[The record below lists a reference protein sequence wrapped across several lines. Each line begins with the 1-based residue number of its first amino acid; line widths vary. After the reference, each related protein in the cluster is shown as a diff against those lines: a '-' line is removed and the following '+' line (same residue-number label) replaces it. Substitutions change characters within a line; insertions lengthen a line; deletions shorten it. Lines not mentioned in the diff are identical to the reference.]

1 MTFLNPLLLLGLA
14 AAAIPLII
22 HLFNFRRPRKVDF
35 SSLEFLKELQKSTM
49 QRVRI
54 KQLLLLLLRTL
65 AIACLVLAFAR
76 PTLTGMFGGGL
87 GGQASS
93 AIALV
98 VDNSRSMQLRDGQ
111 GAYFDQ
117 AKDAASTLVG
127 QMKAGDEFF
136 LVPTAKGTD
145 AQTETGYNMP
155 HLAREAVEDL
165 VISPAV
171 GSLTDAWAR
180 SAEALQSASNLN
192 KEIYIVSDLQKPALP
207 DSVLAPVSDQIRT
220 YIIPVG
226 TRDHVNVAITKVE
239 VLSRIIE
246 VGQPVRIEA
255 TLVYYGEETIDGYV
269 ASVFLEGERV
279 AQATVEL
286 EPNVPRT
293 AQFVVTPQRRGWLSG
308 VVQIEED
315 GFGSD
320 NVRHFTLHVPEQ
332 RSILIV
338 KGEGQQTNFL
348 ELALSSA
355 ISAGRT
361 GFNLETIEEK
371 DLPVKRL
378 GTYSTVM
385 LVGPRSL
392 SSGEVASLN
401 EYIKEGG
408 GVLFFPGE
416 GGLAEDYNALFTAVG
431 GGRFSGY
438 SGVWLSRQSI
448 ASFEQVDLEHPLFE
462 GVFEQQ
468 NGFRQQ
474 ISVENPSLFYL
485 MNYTPAVEQEQTLIR
500 LSNGFP
506 FLQEV
511 RSGAGTLFIAAVAPD
526 VRWSD
531 LPQRGLFIPL
541 LYRCM
546 YYLSSSATV
555 SGDQLVIGA
564 ESDLRVSGVSE
575 SERLML
581 IAPDGEEIVPEQRNL
596 FGASLLQVDAG
607 LSLPGVY
614 EVRSE
619 EQLIRKVALNLD
631 IRESDLSTYNS
642 NEAKD
647 KIAAWASGSVR
658 VLDSGT
664 PGDIGNVLARLEEEK
679 TGIELWNV
687 FLLMALTFL
696 VIEMLVAKQWRPETV
711 AA

>member
-1 MTFLNPLLLLGLA
+1 MTFLNPFLLLGLA

-76 PTLTGMFGGGL
+76 PTLTGMLSGTL

-93 AIALV
+93 AVALV
-98 VDNSRSMQLRDGQ
+98 VDNSRSMQMRDGQ

-117 AKDAASTLVG
+117 AKDVANALVA
-127 QMKAGDEFF
+127 QMKTGDELF
-136 LVPTAKGTD
+136 LVPTVA
-145 AQTETGYNMP
+145 ATGMDVEAGYSMP
-155 HLAREAVEDL
+155 HLVSEAVDDL
-165 VISPAV
+165 VISS
-171 GSLTDAWAR
+171 GSGSITDAVAR
-180 SAEALQSASNLN
+180 SVEAVAQSANLN
-192 KEIYIVSDLQKPALP
+192 KEIYVISDFQKSALP
-207 DSVLAPVSDQIRT
+207 ESTLTSVADPIRT
-220 YIIPVG
+220 YLIPVG
-226 TRDHVNVAITKVE
+226 TRDHANVAITRVE

-255 TLVYYGEETIDGYV
+255 TIVHFGEEEIDGYV

-286 EPNVPRT
+286 EPYAPKT

-308 VVQIEED
+308 VIQLEED
-315 GFGSD
+315 SFGSD
-320 NVRHFTLHVPEQ
+320 NIRHFTLHVPEQ
-332 RSILIV
+332 RNILIV
-338 KGEGQQTNFL
+338 RGEGQQTDFL

-361 GFNLETIEEK
+361 GFALETIDEK

-378 GTYSTVM
+378 GTYSTVI
-385 LVGPRSL
+385 LVGLRNL
-392 SSGEVASLN
+392 STGEIASLN
-401 EYIKEGG
+401 EYIEEGG

-416 GGLAEDYNALFTAVG
+416 GGLAEDYNAFFSSVG
-431 GGRFSGY
+431 AGNFSGF
-438 SGVWLSRQSI
+438 SGTWLNRQSI
-448 ASFEQVDLEHPLFE
+448 SSFEKVDLEHPLFE
-462 GVFEQQ
+462 GIFEQQ
-468 NGFRQQ
+468 SGFRQQ
-474 ISVENPSLFYL
+474 ISVENPALYYL
-485 MNYTPAVEQEQTLIR
+485 MNYSPASELEQTLIQ

-511 RSGAGTLFIAAVAPD
+511 RFGSGTLLLVAVAPD

-541 LYRCM
+541 VYRCM

-555 SGDQLVIGA
+555 SGGQLVVGR
-564 ESDLRVSGVSE
+564 ESDLRIGGVSE
-575 SERLML
+575 TQRLVL
-581 IAPDGEEIVPEQRNL
+581 TAPDGEEIVPEQRSL

-607 LSLPGVY
+607 LSVPGVY
-614 EVRSE
+614 EVRTND
-619 EQLIRKVALNLD
+619 QLIRKVALNLD
-631 IRESDLSTYNS
+631 IRESDLSTFS
-642 NEAKD
+642 AGESID
-647 KIAAWASGSVR
+647 KIKELGQEPVR
-658 VLDSGT
+658 VLDTDASG
-664 PGDIGNVLARLEEEK
+664 GFGRVLEELQEEK

-687 FLLMALTFL
+687 FLLLALTFL

>member
-1 MTFLNPLLLLGLA
+1 MTFLNPFLLLGLA

-76 PTLTGMFGGGL
+76 PTLTGMLSGTL

-93 AIALV
+93 AVALII
-98 VDNSRSMQLRDGQ
+98 DNSRSMQMRDGQ

-117 AKDAASTLVG
+117 AKDVASALVA
-127 QMKAGDEFF
+127 QMKTGDELF
-136 LVPTAKGTD
+136 LVPTAEAMGPEIE
-145 AQTETGYNMP
+145 AGYNMP
-155 HLAREAVEDL
+155 HLVSEAVDDL
-165 VISPAV
+165 AISSGR
-171 GSLTDAWAR
+171 GSVTDALAR
-180 SAEALQSASNLN
+180 SVEAVAQSTNLN
-192 KEIYIVSDLQKPALP
+192 KEIYIISDFQKSALP
-207 DSVLAPVSDQIRT
+207 DSTLEPAVDPIRT
-220 YIIPVG
+220 YLIPVG
-226 TRDHVNVAITKVE
+226 TRDHANVAITKVE

-255 TLVYYGEETIDGYV
+255 TIVHYGEETIEGYV

-279 AQATVEL
+279 AQATLEL
-286 EPNVPRT
+286 EPNVPKT

-308 VVQIEED
+308 VVQLEED

-320 NVRHFTLHVPEQ
+320 NIRHFTLHVPEQ
-332 RSILIV
+332 RNILIV
-338 KGEGQQTNFL
+338 RGEGQQTDFL

-361 GFNLETIEEK
+361 GFALETIDEK

-378 GTYSTVM
+378 GTYSTTI
-385 LVGPRSL
+385 LVGLRNL
-392 SSGEVASLN
+392 SSGEIASLN
-401 EYIKEGG
+401 EYIEEGG

-416 GGLAEDYNALFTAVG
+416 GGLAEDYNAFFGSVSAG
-431 GGRFSGY
+431 NFSGF
-438 SGVWLSRQSI
+438 SGTWLNRQSI
-448 ASFEQVDLEHPLFE
+448 SSFEKVDLEHPLFE
-462 GVFEQQ
+462 GIFEQQ
-468 NGFRQQ
+468 SGFRQQ

-485 MNYTPAVEQEQTLIR
+485 MNYSPASELEQTLIQ

-511 RSGAGTLFIAAVAPD
+511 RFGSGTLFIVAVAPD

-546 YYLSSSATV
+546 YYLSSSDAV
-555 SGDQLVIGA
+555 SGDQLIVGT
-564 ESDLRVSGVSE
+564 ENDLRIGGVSE
-575 SERLML
+575 GQRLML
-581 IAPDGEEIVPEQRNL
+581 IAPDGEEIVPEQRSL

-614 EVRSE
+614 EVRAGDR
-619 EQLIRKVALNLD
+619 LIRKVALNLD
-631 IRESDLSTYNS
+631 IQESDLSTFS
-642 NEAKD
+642 ASESTD
-647 KIAAWASGSVR
+647 KIEELGQEPVR
-658 VLDSGT
+658 VLESDASG
-664 PGDIGNVLARLEEEK
+664 GFGRVLEELQEEK

-687 FLLMALTFL
+687 FLLLALTFL